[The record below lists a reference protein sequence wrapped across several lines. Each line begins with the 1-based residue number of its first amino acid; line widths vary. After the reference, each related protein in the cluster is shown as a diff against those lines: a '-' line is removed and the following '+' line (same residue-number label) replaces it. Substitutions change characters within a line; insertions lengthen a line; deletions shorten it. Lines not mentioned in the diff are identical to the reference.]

1 MRIFDSVHGL
11 IPFEGNY
18 AELRGVIDTP
28 AFQRLRRIRQ
38 LGVSDLVYP
47 GATHSRFAHSVGVFH
62 VARKLLEIVRQQLG
76 NDYDAE
82 QGKVAVVAALLH
94 DIGHGPF
101 SHVFESALA
110 LAHEGGWSG
119 SGEVVRH
126 EVWTARIIRED
137 TQLAAALDKV
147 GKAWAVQNLGDKV
160 AALIGK
166 EDKNQVRGVYSEIVS
181 SQFDA
186 DRLDYL
192 VRDARAT
199 GVDIG
204 NFERE
209 WLLDCLRIAHNDK
222 GEPHWVIATKGRQAV
237 EAYLLARLQLHE
249 IIYQHPT
256 AWRYES
262 AFGAFIASLLVQ
274 LNEGAISTEQ
284 VEGDAVL
291 RFLSQ
296 WRQGKANTASYLA
309 MDDAAVWAR
318 IADEADDFRGTEET
332 NPATFWARFLTQR
345 QPLPFMD
352 LQPLPRDPG
361 ATPRDV
367 KNLLGKFAKEARETL
382 ELHPGQLRYYVLSAY
397 RESGPDPDILI
408 QDRDEKSARPIHEI
422 SPLVRSI
429 RGTYFC
435 RVYFPNQKIFAE
447 KREAITKLEQTFCAS
462 CGAAPCGAASM
473 PSLGTST
480 SR

>member
-11 IPFEGNY
+11 IPFEWDERDEKDY
-18 AELRGVIDTP
+18 AELRDVIDTP

-38 LGVSDLVYP
+38 LGFSDLVYP
-47 GATHSRFAHSVGVFH
+47 GATHTRFAHSIGVFH
-62 VARKLLEIVRQQLG
+62 MARKLLEIVRQQLG

-101 SHVFESALA
+101 SHAFEDALKKA
-110 LAHEGGWSG
+110 SMKNLNGLGKA
-119 SGEVVRH
+119 VRH
-126 EVWTARIIRED
+126 EEWTARIIRED
-137 TQLAAALDKV
+137 KKLAAALEKV
-147 GKAWAVQNLGDKV
+147 GAAWGVQDLGDKV

-166 EDKNQVRGVYSEIVS
+166 EDKNQVHGVYSEIVS

-209 WLLDCLRIAHNDK
+209 WLLDCLRIAHNKK
-222 GEPHWVIATKGRQAV
+222 GEPHWVIAAKGRQAA

-256 AWRYES
+256 TWRYEF
-262 AFGAFIASLLVQ
+262 AFGIFIVNLLQNLKDEIIIVD
-274 LNEGAISTEQ
+274 NAEE
-284 VEGDAVL
+284 DALL

-296 WRQGKANTASYLA
+296 WRGGEADVASYLA
-309 MDDAAVWAR
+309 MDDAAVWSRISAKADDYSDDEDINIEAIWAR
-318 IADEADDFRGTEET
+318 I
-332 NPATFWARFLTQR
+332 LTGR
-345 QPLPFMD
+345 YRLPF
-352 LQPLPRDPG
+352 LNLEPLPRDPKANPSG
-361 ATPRDV
+361 VKELLERFATEV
-367 KNLLGKFAKEARETL
+367 CKEVEIPTGLVRHYAFT
-382 ELHPGQLRYYVLSAY
+382 AY
-397 RESGPDPDILI
+397 QQDGSDSKILI
-408 QDRDEKSARPIHEI
+408 KDENSNKARPIHEV

-429 RGTYFC
+429 RGTYFF
-435 RVYFPNQKIFAE
+435 RIYFFIEDALEKDKKKILKMAE
-447 KREAITKLEQTFCAS
+447 EFRNRYDRF
-462 CGAAPCGAASM
+462 
-473 PSLGTST
+473 
-480 SR
+480 

>member
-11 IPFEGNY
+11 IPFEGDY
-18 AELRGVIDTP
+18 TALRGVIDTP

-38 LGVSDLVYP
+38 LGISDLVYP

-76 NDYDAE
+76 DDYDAE
-82 QGKVAVVAALLH
+82 QGKIAVVAALLH

-126 EVWTARIIRED
+126 EVWTARIVRDD
-137 TQLAAALDKV
+137 TQLAAALEKV
-147 GKAWAVQNLGDKV
+147 GAAWGVQDLGDKV

-166 EDKNQVRGVYSEIVS
+166 EDKNQVHGVYSEIVS

-209 WLLDCLRIAHNDK
+209 WLLDCLRIGRNNEGK
-222 GEPHWVIATKGRQAV
+222 PCWVIAAKGRQAV

-274 LNEGAISTEQ
+274 LNEGAISSEQ

-296 WRQGKANTASYLA
+296 WRQGKADTASYLA
-309 MDDAAVWAR
+309 MDDASAWAR
-318 IADEADDFRGTEET
+318 IATEADDFRAGGQD
-332 NPATFWARFLTQR
+332 NPATFWGRFLTQR

-352 LQPLPRDPG
+352 LQPLPRDPE
-361 ATPRDV
+361 ATPRAV
-367 KNLLGKFAKEARETL
+367 KNLLGEFEKQARETL
-382 ELHPGQLRYYVLSAY
+382 ELHPGQLRSYVLSAY
-397 RESGPDPDILI
+397 REGGPDPDILI
-408 QDRDEKSARPIHEI
+408 QDRDENSARPIHEI

-435 RVYFPNQKIFAE
+435 RVYFPNEKMFAE
-447 KREAITKLEQTFCAS
+447 KHKAIAKLEKEFCARH
-462 CGAAPCGAASM
+462 
-473 PSLGTST
+473 T
-480 SR
+480 